1 LIPINLATICMESF
15 LYGLFFI
22 LYGTSTYVLVRQGQR
37 KMAAEGQQ
45 SRMNSVYKAPMF
57 LAAHLIFLT
66 VTGHWILTV
75 YRLFEAFVNYRGGT
89 QALFYYASIAFTSEV
104 VRIALLVSTVLVSD
118 AMIIYRLYII
128 WGYNKLV
135 IIPPVLTWC
144 GLMGISVGVCWQF
157 SQYKLGDTVYRGP
170 FGHWITADGLTTL
183 ITNVYCSACIS
194 YRVFRARR
202 EARRYPSLASP
213 NLLSALAI
221 LVESAALHTAWNA
234 VFLASFQ
241 RANPFQFTAIDLWSP
256 IAGIAFMLINL
267 RVALGW
273 AQR

>member
-1 LIPINLATICMESF
+1 MYTVQVQLHPQL
-15 LYGLFFI
+15 
-22 LYGTSTYVLVRQGQR
+22 
-37 KMAAEGQQ
+37 
-45 SRMNSVYKAPMF
+45 
-57 LAAHLIFLT
+57 AHLML
-66 VTGHWILTV
+66 
-75 YRLFEAFVNYRGGT
+75 
-89 QALFYYASIAFTSEV
+89 
-104 VRIALLVSTVLVSD
+104 RICHL
-118 AMIIYRLYII
+118 
-128 WGYNKLV
+128 
-135 IIPPVLTWC
+135 
-144 GLMGISVGVCWQF
+144 
-157 SQYKLGDTVYRGP
+157 
-170 FGHWITADGLTTL
+170 
-183 ITNVYCSACIS
+183 SACIS

-273 AQR
+273 AQRVHWIPNSGAIDAVSGRPMSENWKRTSYGFAPDSPFAPAGPSGPTTIYTTPPQRTRQSARLSYASDWGSSQRTERMSYASANPWQDEPWVIHAGQHPYALAANDGAVEVGVGAPRPLTVNVTRVVDTTVDDDKSDWGIGEAV